1 MDPFK
6 YLLNKTDSQNT
17 ASSLFGLI
25 GQGGFTANDAFL
37 NATQGLD
44 PRAYDNFVR
53 SDAGQNLLGYDL
65 YEQDPERALRIT
77 RDTALTAFGD
87 RNLPDNL
94 VEMYTQAARDAGRT
108 GSPSDLRQFVAQAY
122 ASDPSRV
129 EPRTVN
135 DYDRRNAGIMGNII
149 FNPDGTKSGRFD
161 VGEGIV
167 ASYNK
172 LKDDNLAGKYA
183 QLLV

>member
-1 MDPFK
+1 MNPFD
-6 YLLNKTDSQNT
+6 YLVNKDDSQNT
-17 ASSLFGLI
+17 ASSLYGLI
-25 GQGGFTANDAFL
+25 GRGGFTANDAFL

-53 SDAGQNLLGYDL
+53 SDAGQNLLGYDF
-65 YEQDPERALRIT
+65 YEEDPERALRVAK
-77 RDTALTAFGD
+77 DTAFTTFGD

-108 GSPSDLRQFVAQAY
+108 SSPGDIRQFIAQSLASNAAY
-122 ASDPSRV
+122 A

-135 DYDRRNAGIMGNII
+135 EYDRRNAARMGNLM
-149 FNPDGTKSGRFD
+149 FNPDGTKSGRYD

-172 LKDDNLAGKYA
+172 FKDADLAGKYA